1 MCLDGTRISC
11 VLTHGKRDHY
21 SPNPLLIVVN
31 KLLRALSAV
40 SLASF
45 DPYLST
51 SLSNAMHLIPQA
63 QKQLASITKPS
74 SSPAPIS
81 ISVDSCSYTSALT
94 SMDTAKSLILCT
106 VLAAG
111 LALSAADWSQ
121 GTATNYGGA
130 DGSGTMGKQLPY

>member
-1 MCLDGTRISC
+1 MLYR
-11 VLTHGKRDHY
+11 
-21 SPNPLLIVVN
+21 
-31 KLLRALSAV
+31 
-40 SLASF
+40 LASFF

-51 SLSNAMHLIPQA
+51 SLSNAMRLIPQA

-130 DGSGTMGKQLPY
+130 DGSGTMGKLP